1 MVVGDCVVYSIP
13 CHLQCVGFR
22 SFPLVIK
29 TLLVPSRICAETQKH
44 KINLFAYKGFLRR
57 LHALLL
63 LSFICFGKSDF
74 LVNHKKVLNRACAA
88 AN

>member
-44 KINLFAYKGFLRR
+44 KINLFASKGFLRR
-57 LHALLL
+57 
-63 LSFICFGKSDF
+63 
-74 LVNHKKVLNRACAA
+74 
-88 AN
+88 